1 MEARHV
7 IGDAEVHKLN
17 STLRGISDEKA
28 AMKRRLQ
35 LIEEQIEAK
44 EQKLQELRQ
53 RGHSVNTMVYHEKIK
68 EIATDAK

>member
-1 MEARHV
+1 M
-7 IGDAEVHKLN
+7 N

-35 LIEEQIEAK
+35 LIEEQIAAK

-53 RGHSVNTMVYHEKIK
+53 RGQSVNTMVYHEKIK